1 MKRRFNYLQRHIGRG
16 RSESRL
22 SGHTTPALLGL
33 LKHVLRHR
41 TAASALLSVT
51 TATTTTTTTATLRL
65 GVGLR
70 LRVRLRFRLR
80 PLIRL
85 LGNLQDLLEG
95 LIGVGLH
102 RGLHVSEPRVLT
114 RTVIASS
121 ATTAEA
127 AGAGRGLD
135 GLGGAGELGLAGLG
149 GLVEG
154 MISGIITVVVG
165 GSVGHLKLN
174 ESNGLLLYYI

>member
-1 MKRRFNYLQRHIGRG
+1 MNADIPFHSIIPFHFITIHNCYETTTNYLQRPISLGRV

-51 TATTTTTTTATLRL
+51 TTTTTTL
-65 GVGLR
+65 GLR
-70 LRVRLRFRLR
+70 LRLRFRLRLR

-85 LGNLQDLLEG
+85 LGNLQDLLER

-102 RGLHVSEPRVLT
+102 RGLHVREPRVLT
-114 RTVIASS
+114 RTVVASS
-121 ATTAEA
+121 ATTER
-127 AGAGRGLD
+127 GAFRLD
-135 GLGGAGELGLAGLG
+135 FLGGGD
-149 GLVEG
+149 
-154 MISGIITVVVG
+154 G
-165 GSVGHLKLN
+165 GSFFGHLKLN

>member
-51 TATTTTTTTATLRL
+51 NATTTTTATLRL
-65 GVGLR
+65 RVGLR
-70 LRVRLRFRLR
+70 LGVRLRLR
-80 PLIRL
+80 PGPLIRL
-85 LGNLQDLLEG
+85 LGNLQDLLER
-95 LIGVGLH
+95 LIGMGLH

-114 RTVIASS
+114 RTVAASS
-121 ATTAEA
+121 ATTVVEV
-127 AGAGRGLD
+127 AGAGA
-135 GLGGAGELGLAGLG
+135 GAGG
-149 GLVEG
+149 VVF
-154 MISGIITVVVG
+154 GIG
-165 GSVGHLKLN
+165 FGSVHLKLN

>member
-65 GVGLR
+65 RLR

-85 LGNLQDLLEG
+85 LGNLQDLLER
-95 LIGVGLH
+95 LIGMGLH

-121 ATTAEA
+121 ATTVQFTVGLEL
-127 AGAGRGLD
+127 AGD
-135 GLGGAGELGLAGLG
+135 VNGLG

-154 MISGIITVVVG
+154 MISGTTVVA
-165 GSVGHLKLN
+165 GHLKLN